1 MSSDRTSNG
10 SPRRTIPKKLAVP
23 CEGDDRPD
31 RRLNVLCDDH
41 LPLPVHTTL
50 QLHPRVNV
58 WLDLRGLLAG
68 RQVGAPVV
76 APGAAAVRIG
86 RTRRGGRF
94 RVRHERQLHER
105 SGKLW
110 WLRHSLLHR
119 RVLPRRLLLRWGGP
133 DVLRDRPTWRR
144 RLLHSERADRSRDRP
159 VPLWRLRHGL
169 PRWDDV
175 LERDVRRRRRRRW
188 LSVTR
193 GPIDRFWA

>member
-94 RVRHERQLHER
+94 RVRHERHFMNDPGNCGGCGIRCCIGACFQGACFCDGVGLTCCVTD
-105 SGKLW
+105 
-110 WLRHSLLHR
+110 R
-119 RVLPRRLLLRWGGP
+119 RGADGCYIQNVPTDLATDPCHCGGCDTVCP
-133 DVLRDRPTWRR
+133 AGTTCSNATCVAVD
-144 RLLHSERADRSRDRP
+144 
-159 VPLWRLRHGL
+159 G
-169 PRWDDV
+169 
-175 LERDVRRRRRRRW
+175 
-188 LSVTR
+188 
-193 GPIDRFWA
+193 GGGCQ